1 MVIEVLFPELCNLY
15 GDGANVRYLRACL
28 PQAEF
33 VETVNGQEPRFAQSR
48 VDLLYLGS
56 MAEPAQLLARDALR
70 PYERALRRYISRGG
84 VALVTGNAL
93 ELLGQEIAQGEQREK
108 MLGLYGFRA
117 RRDLEARHNSMFLG
131 RFGEMP
137 IVGYKSQFS
146 FLYGAFPG
154 DLFHVVGGYGN
165 NPQDKNEGF
174 RDGNL
179 FATYLLGPLLVLNPL
194 FTRYLLE
201 LAGYDGPLAFEEDLM
216 EAFRYRE
223 RGLSEPGVRFLM
235 GEHG

>member
-33 VETVNGQEPRFAQSR
+33 VETQNGQKPRFAQGK

-56 MAEPAQLLARDALR
+56 MAEPAQLLARDALL
-70 PYERALRRYISRGG
+70 PYRQALRDYVDGG
-84 VALVTGNAL
+84 GAALVTGNAI
-93 ELLGQEIAQGEQREK
+93 ELLGQELQDGEAREK
-108 MLGLYGFRA
+108 MLDLYPYCA

-131 RFGEMP
+131 RFGQTP

-146 FLYGAFPG
+146 FLEGTFPPG
-154 DLFHVVGGYGN
+154 LFHVVGGYGN
-165 NPQDKNEGF
+165 GLKARDEGF

-194 FTRYLLE
+194 FTKELLKLLGRE
-201 LAGYDGPLAFEEDLM
+201 ESLPFEEDLM
-216 EAFRYRE
+216 EAYRYRLAE
-223 RGLSEPGVRFLM
+223 LSRPGVRFLM